1 MFSKTRPFS
10 RLAPKSIFSPWRRVI
25 VRSARVALSA
35 ANAAWVLS
43 LKITQFCIT
52 STTDMPRCIA
62 AATMHSF
69 ESCTSMSI
77 ERAKNVPLAPMTS
90 SPGLNGFSTVP

>member
-1 MFSKTRPFS
+1 M
-10 RLAPKSIFSPWRRVI
+10 LAPNSIFPPWRSVI

-43 LKITQFCIT
+43 LKITQFCST
-52 STTDMPRCIA
+52 SITDMPLCIA

-69 ESCTSMSI
+69 ESGTSMST
-77 ERAKNVPLAPMTS
+77 ERAKNVPLAPITS